1 MAKTMMTKKMTMTLT
16 MTMTIKRMTMTM
28 KMMVIKMVDSMLL
41 LALVSMQANRF
52 GNAEY
57 ISQFMQILIG
67 FANNEDDEN
76 NDNHFGNGNDNGNHM
91 EEGNDDDNKY
101 IAKKIQH
108 QLTFLRQ

>member
-1 MAKTMMTKKMTMTLT
+1 
-16 MTMTIKRMTMTM
+16 MTM
-28 KMMVIKMVDSMLL
+28 KMMVIKMVNSTLL
-41 LALVSMQANRF
+41 LAVVSMQSNRF

-76 NDNHFGNGNDNGNHM
+76 NDNHFGNGIDNGNHID
-91 EEGNDDDNKY
+91 EGYDDNKDH
-101 IAKKIQH
+101 IVKKLRY